1 MAEMNQRVGGPY
13 GDIVIVNTPQLDR
26 LGQQFY
32 QQDLKRKKENEAAA
46 KAYDKELQN
55 DLTKVR
61 PADIPDNVKLYN
73 DYKLARIN
81 LLKKGDKATP
91 LDHQAVLQKQA
102 DYFRHTNDS
111 IREKQLEQDAQKRVL
126 SKPDDFNE
134 NANSYLADRR
144 KIRVEDIN
152 TPLPLPT
159 SIRSGTKPTVIDE
172 SDIYSI
178 IKNPDDN
185 NDYSKYVLKA
195 RGEILPRGEYTRQK
209 SPDGLTTQVTQYK
222 AGNSPDEYLMHL
234 QTLGDKTLNGISK
247 KFNYSDEEAQKI
259 MDDYNALKETPAF
272 KASFP
277 NQREISPELLKTKRG
292 RNLALMAMEN
302 ALMHPP
308 TPVTKTERNLKEIM
322 DANERNRV
330 KMENLRNQHS
340 LERMNKRKQLGLGV
354 DEDTMGISI
363 DELGGNEDVEIKE
376 EIPQYAGN
384 AVKKQE
390 GALYSQAKARISN
403 GIVFNSDGGVKK
415 DGTVLIKRD
424 QLPANFLAT
433 MKINKIPVDDEIK
446 ATVKDGQIETVKPS
460 STAGVLSRQN
470 IMDMQKVLKKKAGK
484 DEDWQ
489 FGKEIKTTKPVTPI
503 KSKKVTDPELLKKL
517 NGK

>member
-144 KIRVEDIN
+144 KRRVEDIN

-195 RGEILPRGEYTRQK
+195 RGEILPRGEYTRKK

-308 TPVTKTERNLKEIM
+308 TPVTKSERNLKAIE
-322 DANERNRV
+322 DAKNAEWRKRNAMTF
-330 KMENLRNQHS
+330 KQSMAKIAANKGSGGEDENGIRYLTDEYVAKAGETRNVPFIGETTYVPVDKIDAGDLAIIRGNGS
-340 LERMNKRKQLGLGV
+340 VNPVTVGDKKYFKVLPNGDWEGEDGKLISRDAVLDRYLKGKPKLNVQLGSKAERTQEKKITTN
-354 DEDTMGISI
+354 DNSYSKK
-363 DELGGNEDVEIKE
+363 ELLENGWNEDQIKK
-376 EIPQYAGN
+376 
-384 AVKKQE
+384 AVKA
-390 GALYSQAKARISN
+390 GA
-403 GIVFNSDGGVKK
+403 
-415 DGTVLIKRD
+415 IK
-424 QLPANFLAT
+424 
-433 MKINKIPVDDEIK
+433 
-446 ATVKDGQIETVKPS
+446 
-460 STAGVLSRQN
+460 
-470 IMDMQKVLKKKAGK
+470 LK
-484 DEDWQ
+484 
-489 FGKEIKTTKPVTPI
+489 
-503 KSKKVTDPELLKKL
+503 
-517 NGK
+517 